1 MAVEIVA
8 VEVVQGAII
17 INDVP
22 VVVFSLSGCYSRFI
36 ALEK

>member
-1 MAVEIVA
+1 MAVEIVV
-8 VEVVQGAII
+8 VEVVQAAVI

-36 ALEK
+36 ALEQ